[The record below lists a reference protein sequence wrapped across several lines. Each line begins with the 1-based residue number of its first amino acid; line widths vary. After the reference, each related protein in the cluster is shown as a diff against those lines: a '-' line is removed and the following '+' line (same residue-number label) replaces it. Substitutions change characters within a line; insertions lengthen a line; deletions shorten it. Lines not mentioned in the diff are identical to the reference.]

1 MPEFL
6 IIKNMR
12 ILLSFILVIFYTSSF
27 SQNFEG
33 KYSGNFLDPETLLTI
48 ELKKGQYT
56 AIILTSSK
64 TSFVLDCEVVE
75 SSLLFSV
82 PMNDE
87 KELQVTAVSMDH
99 DLELSFTLEGQ
110 NYTTLLSRF
119 GGKIDSKENV
129 EETRDKP
136 SLNPE
141 LIGKWIQLETYD
153 ASGKPVDGE
162 YSGKG
167 YYRIYTK
174 DGRLIVDPQRFR
186 DESSKNGRS
195 FSYSDVPTFIW
206 TTFKSNILVTN
217 LPGII
222 EIEEEYLIKGDSLS
236 LKTDKNFITF
246 FRKGNK

>member
-1 MPEFL
+1 M
-6 IIKNMR
+6 KY
-12 ILLSFILVIFYTSSF
+12 LLSLVFYFNSVLLF
-27 SQNFEG
+27 SQSFEG
-33 KYSGNFLDPETLLTI
+33 TYFGNFLDPKTMFTI
-48 ELKKGQYT
+48 EVSKGQYIAT
-56 AIILTSSK
+56 ILTSSK
-64 TSFVLDCEVVE
+64 TSFVLDCELTGG
-75 SSLLFSV
+75 SLLFFV
-82 PMNDE
+82 PMNDGN
-87 KELQVTAVSMDH
+87 ELQVTAVSVDQ

-110 NYTTLLSRF
+110 KYTTLLSRF
-119 GGKIDSKENV
+119 GGQIDSKVNIK
-129 EETRDKP
+129 ETRDKP

-141 LIGKWIQLETYD
+141 LIGKWIQLGTYD

-167 YYRIYTK
+167 YYRIFTK

-195 FSYSDVPTFIW
+195 FSYSDVPIFIW
-206 TTFKSNILVTN
+206 TTFKSNILDTN

-236 LKTDKNFITF
+236 LKTDKSYTTF